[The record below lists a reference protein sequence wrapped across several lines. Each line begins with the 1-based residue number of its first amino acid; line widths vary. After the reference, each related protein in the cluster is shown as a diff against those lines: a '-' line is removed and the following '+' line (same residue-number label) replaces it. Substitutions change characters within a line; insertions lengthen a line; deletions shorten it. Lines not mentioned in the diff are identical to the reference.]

1 MKSQKEAPRLSE
13 GLCYK
18 MRYSWGIPEGFL
30 EDSWGLLDNS
40 YWITG
45 EFLGEPRVFLGG
57 SRGFPNDPYGL
68 PRCFLVLL
76 LLYRKQLGASWELPR
91 SFLGA
96 SWELFE
102 GVPGGFFL

>member
-45 EFLGEPRVFLGG
+45 EFLGIPGG
-57 SRGFPNDPYGL
+57 TQ
-68 PRCFLVLL
+68 CI
-76 LLYRKQLGASWELPR
+76 
-91 SFLGA
+91 
-96 SWELFE
+96 
-102 GVPGGFFL
+102 PGGFQGIPK